1 MPGMAG
7 GGKGG
12 TAMDRVMIIF
22 VLCWLSGDG
31 DQVQLGSHAWCW
43 HKISRQT
50 RTAKAR
56 RNCKAKPRFACFDRT
71 GKLLL
76 ASAAWGLS
84 SGYMRKGPVEV
95 AKSGLDGEVLKGKLI
110 HLRDACS
117 DGRFQYPESAKA
129 EGLVSVLSAPLMVNG
144 KAIGI
149 LRVYSSE
156 ERDFTPDECDFMLG
170 VANISAI
177 AIENARM
184 HEATRLN
191 YELLTSYNYQVFED

>member
-1 MPGMAG
+1 MTGHDYFRALLEVATVINSSLEP
-7 GGKGG
+7 
-12 TAMDRVMIIF
+12 TV
-22 VLCWLSGDG
+22 VL
-31 DQVQLGSHAWCW
+31 
-43 HKISRQT
+43 HKITEQ
-50 RTAKAR
+50 TAKAM
-56 RNCKAKPRFACFDRT
+56 NCKASTLRLLDRT

-117 DGRFQYPESAKA
+117 DGRFQYPES
-129 EGLVSVLSAPLMVNG
+129 G